1 MDLHTMWVHRGRRR
15 RRNRMKDR
23 IKARCER
30 IEKEL
35 DAIKQAAID
44 QEFTVEEM
52 ISLNELQHYTAAKA
66 ITNCRDVVW
75 IDEFVFL

>member
-1 MDLHTMWVHRGRRR
+1 
-15 RRNRMKDR
+15 MKDR

-52 ISLNELQHYTAAKA
+52 ISLNELQHYTAAKYPQIKRYA
-66 ITNCRDVVW
+66 RRD
-75 IDEFVFL
+75 